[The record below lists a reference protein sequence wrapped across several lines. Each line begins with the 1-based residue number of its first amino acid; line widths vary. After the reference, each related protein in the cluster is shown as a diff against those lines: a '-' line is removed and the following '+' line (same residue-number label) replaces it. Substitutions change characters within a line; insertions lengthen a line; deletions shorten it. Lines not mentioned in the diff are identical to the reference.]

1 MNEDNLYSLRAEPSE
16 QFRASLW
23 QRLSAQ
29 PAAEKRPSRA
39 PRLAMGLAVAVA
51 AVGLLAWTP
60 ATRAAID
67 GVLSETAGVKFW
79 ESNTS
84 NPIPPA
90 DVTSTTSGQIT
101 ETKLTF
107 DEAVAQIAPSM
118 VRPPQTL
125 GDYTAASAYGL
136 VGVRGDGSVASYDFL
151 YFGPGDASLTFT
163 AETNP
168 GVWLTG
174 IDSVRE
180 VTVAGR
186 YAAIVQGGWTTGDL
200 ASGADP
206 NVKVWDP
213 SGASI
218 ALVWVQGG
226 VQYTLSGRTQ
236 YVAADDLARIAGE
249 VE

>member
-1 MNEDNLYSLRAEPSE
+1 MNEEQLYSLRTAPSQ
-16 QFRASLW
+16 QFEASLW

-29 PAAEKRPSRA
+29 PASERASWA
-39 PRLAMGLAVAVA
+39 PRLAVAVAVAVA

-90 DVTSTTSGQIT
+90 DVTSTAAIQIT
-101 ETKLTF
+101 EAKLTF
-107 DEAVAQIAPSM
+107 DEAVAQIPTSM

-125 GDYTAASAYGL
+125 GNYTAAIAYRL
-136 VGVRGDGSVASYDFL
+136 VGLRGDGSVASYDFL
-151 YFGPGDASLTFT
+151 YFGQGDASLTFT

-174 IDSVRE
+174 IDSVRG

-186 YAAIVQGGWTTGDL
+186 DAAIVEGGWTTGDL
-200 ASGADP
+200 ASGADH

-213 SGASI
+213 NGASI
-218 ALVWVQGG
+218 ALVWVQDG
-226 VQYTLSGRTQ
+226 VQYTLSGGTQ
-236 YVAADDLARIAGE
+236 YVTADDLARIAGE

>member
-1 MNEDNLYSLRAEPSE
+1 MNEEQLYSLRTAPSQ
-16 QFRASLW
+16 QFEASLW
-23 QRLSAQ
+23 RRLSAH
-29 PAAEKRPSRA
+29 PASKRPSWA
-39 PRLAMGLAVAVA
+39 PRLAVAAAVAVA

-67 GVLSETAGVKFW
+67 DVLSETAGVKFW

-90 DVTSTTSGQIT
+90 DVTSTGAVQIT
-101 ETKLTF
+101 EAKLTF
-107 DEAVAQIAPSM
+107 DEAVAQIPSSM

-125 GDYTAASAYGL
+125 GDYTAAIAYGL
-136 VGVRGDGSVASYDFL
+136 VGLRVDRSVASYDFL

-163 AETNP
+163 AETNA

-186 YAAIVQGGWTTGDL
+186 DAAIVEGGWAAGDL
-200 ASGADP
+200 PSGADP

-213 SGASI
+213 SSASI
-218 ALVWVQGG
+218 ALVWVQDG
-226 VQYTLSGRTQ
+226 VQYTLSGSTQ
-236 YVAADDLARIAGE
+236 YVTADDLVKTAGE